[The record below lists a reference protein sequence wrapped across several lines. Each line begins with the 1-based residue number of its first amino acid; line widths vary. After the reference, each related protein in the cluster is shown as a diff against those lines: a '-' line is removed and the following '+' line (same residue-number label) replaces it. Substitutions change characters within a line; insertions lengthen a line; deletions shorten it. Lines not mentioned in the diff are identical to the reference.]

1 MTPSINPEHTPEAA
15 MRLTCQRVT
24 DLILDYITDDM
35 EVTLR
40 TAFERH
46 LRNCP
51 DCRAF
56 LNTYRQ
62 TIRTTRSLHYDQVPE
77 EMLSRVQRF
86 LRERIEG
93 LPPSR

>member
-1 MTPSINPEHTPEAA
+1 MSRSSGPEHTPEAT

-24 DLILDYITDDM
+24 DLILDYVTDDM
-35 EVTLR
+35 ESTLR
-40 TAFERH
+40 AALERH
-46 LRNCP
+46 LHNCA

-62 TIRTTRSLHYDQVPE
+62 TIRTTRVLHYDDIPE

-86 LRERIEG
+86 LRERIEC
-93 LPPSR
+93 LPPDR